1 MLQKLNKKLSQNNR
15 GFTLIELMVA
25 VAILALAAFGIFQAF
40 TTGFMSM
47 AESRER
53 TEAVNYV
60 RQALEEIKN
69 MDFDKIRP
77 ENLDF
82 KKKYILGSDK
92 YQRAVIVNEIS
103 NNQKEVKVVV
113 YWDGRDGEELNTF
126 ASTLLTKMEF
136 LPGEATGIVLYV
148 YPYNILYPVDDKT
161 ELTAVVKDA
170 KGNTVNYWEGDI
182 EFEITVNWE
191 YGYLDEE
198 TIIKKTVSTENGL
211 AKCVF
216 HSDAEELLE
225 SGAIKYVTIK
235 ASVPDEPDL
244 GYDEVEIMLTPG
256 PVRVLL
262 KAREMDSLDELSS
275 PVTVE
280 TENELYI
287 VGYILK
293 ANNEIFTD
301 YPITINFAI
310 EGEGNIAPIS
320 EATDENGRAEIL
332 YTAGSNPGRDIII
345 GSATDLFSG
354 TMEIFIAGEV
364 AAIDIEAYP
373 TKIFDYEYSKIT
385 VTLKDE
391 KGLTVT
397 NPYSE
402 DISINLNILEGSVG
416 SGTFEPAQISIFPGQ
431 SSGTTKFRPSS
442 GSSGEVIVE
451 ASDNDGILTSDTT
464 TIIIN
469 EPLVPDHIEVRASP
483 SYIKVGSEETST
495 ITATVKSDDNKTV
508 STYDQIITFSTN
520 KGVFENGLTTITV
533 SSTADNYLNGQAW
546 VILKQGSETS
556 SGIGTITVTSDTGDK
571 IITGQTTVDF
581 YVEADY
587 IDLSTSSF
595 DINILG
601 KENDSCSI
609 TATIKD
615 SGGNVVTD
623 YLGDVIFNVVEG
635 NSSAKFYSGSSITAD
650 VNNGIATATLYGQ
663 CNPGNVTIEAS
674 SSSGSTEIH
683 NNNDLLIDVNQG
695 DNLGISVDD
704 VSTHS
709 SRKSINY
716 DIIIEGGDLTLYS
729 LKMVY
734 NSSKRVTNIKI
745 NNQIVYSGNI
755 GSGDLIH
762 LSIPQVLEEGVE
774 YKITYDIPD
783 KIENN
788 LIFKTFFNAEC
799 ENEYYDFAIISFTT

>member
-1 MLQKLNKKLSQNNR
+1 MLQKLNKKLSRNNR

-25 VAILALAAFGIFQAF
+25 VAILALAAIGIFQAF

-53 TEAVNYV
+53 TEAINYV

-69 MDFDKIRP
+69 MYFDNVNEAAISP
-77 ENLDF
+77 S
-82 KKKYILGSDK
+82 ILGTEK
-92 YQRAVIVNEIS
+92 YKRAIIVSPNNEE
-103 NNQKEVKVVV
+103 NPTQKEVTVIV
-113 YWDGRDGEELNTF
+113 YWDGRDGPLSTS
-126 ASTLLTKMEF
+126 ASILLTKMEF
-136 LPGEATGIVLYV
+136 LPGDAAGILLYV
-148 YPYNILYPVDDKT
+148 YPYNILYPVDDST
-161 ELTAVVKDA
+161 ELTAVIKD
-170 KGNTVNYWEGDI
+170 KRGNTVNYWEGDI

-320 EATDENGRAEIL
+320 ESTDENGRAEIL

-373 TKIFDYEYSKIT
+373 TKIFDYEYSEIT

-402 DISINLNILEGSVG
+402 VISINLNILEGSVG
-416 SGTFEPAQISIFPGQ
+416 SGTFEPAQISISPGQ

-483 SYIKVGSEETST
+483 SFIKVGSKETST

-533 SSTADNYLNGQAW
+533 SSIADNYLNGQAW

>member
-1 MLQKLNKKLSQNNR
+1 
-15 GFTLIELMVA
+15 

-235 ASVPDEPDL
+235 ASVPDEHDL